1 MKWLLDTNV
10 VSENVRPLPNRSVVA
25 WIAQR
30 TPAETVISVVT
41 VAELRV
47 GALSAGKQERRL
59 EINRWIEDEIMN
71 SFAGRVLPLTA
82 DILIDWLQLG
92 QRFASKGK
100 TRAPADLLI
109 ACTARVHDLIV
120 VSRNTRDFANTGIIV
135 YDPWSDRTHHMGVS

>member
-10 VSENVRPLPNRSVVA
+10 VSENVRPLPNRSVVT

-30 TPAETVISVVT
+30 PPAQTAISIIT
-41 VAELRV
+41 IAELRV
-47 GALSAGKQERRL
+47 GALSASNQERR
-59 EINRWIEDEIMN
+59 IAIARWIEDEIMN
-71 SFAGRVLPLTA
+71 SFAGRVLPLTT

-92 QRFASKGK
+92 QRFATKGK

-120 VSRNTRDFANTGIIV
+120 VSRNVRDFAGTGIVV
-135 YDPWSDRTHHMGVS
+135 YDPWSDKTRHMDMP

>member
-10 VSENVRPLPNRSVVA
+10 VSENVRPLPNKSVVT

-30 TPAETVISVVT
+30 PPAETAISIIT
-41 VAELRV
+41 VAELHV
-47 GALSAGKQERRL
+47 GALSAGNQARRI
-59 EINRWIEDEIMN
+59 EIARWIEDEVMN
-71 SFAGRVLPLTA
+71 SFAGRVLPLTT

-92 QRFASKGK
+92 QRFAAKGK

-135 YDPWSDRTHHMGVS
+135 YDPWNDRNHRMDVP